1 MPEAVG
7 KLNMYLNYY
16 KTEINDETDNEPIG
30 IILCT
35 DKDSVQAEYALG
47 NLSNQIFASKY
58 TLYIPEREVLE
69 EQVERVLKI
78 YKEK

>member
-7 KLNMYLNYY
+7 QLNMYLNYY
-16 KTEINDETDNEPIG
+16 KTEVNDEMDHEPIG

-35 DKDSVQAEYALG
+35 DKDSIQAEYALG
-47 NLSNQIFASKY
+47 NLSNQIIASKY
-58 TLYIPEREVLE
+58 TLYLPEKEVLE

>member
-7 KLNMYLNYY
+7 QLNMYLNYY
-16 KTEINDETDNEPIG
+16 KTEVNDEMDHEPIG

-35 DKDSVQAEYALG
+35 DKDSIQAEYVLG
-47 NLSNQIFASKY
+47 SLSNQIFASKY
-58 TLYIPEREVLE
+58 TLYLPDREALE

>member
-7 KLNMYLNYY
+7 QLNMYLNYY
-16 KTEINDETDNEPIG
+16 KAEVNDETDHEPIG

-35 DKDSVQAEYALG
+35 DKDSIQ
-47 NLSNQIFASKY
+47 ASKY
-58 TLYIPEREVLE
+58 TLYIPEKEVLE